1 MMENT
6 GKYTYT
12 VDYTPEKPEKDKY
25 NLTPSE
31 SVFFSQMKKNLKKYA
46 ADMSAPK
53 PLETLFDNIHR
64 LNRLFITFGRPWL
77 ADSGVIQKACAW
89 YLAYARPTKDES
101 RRLIETLNGFTAS
114 ACCLAEWNVL
124 INRMQEFFCVQEKE
138 LRRLFDYEKETER
151 KHQEWTQRLSAEGVA
166 YCMTIGEGEIYG
178 MLYPQIEEL
187 YRAMGR
193 FIEREK
199 APFQCKIKTYSE
211 ESISISKDVDLYADR
226 DEFNV
231 NYSLGTSE
239 YDLACMP
246 AGTMRRVAD
255 SISAFLKVFGENGDR
270 KVRWDIAD
278 YPVESQPD
286 IAFEIRE
293 DERVPLFRTVPWI
306 SKRIYKE
313 ENAETEIA
321 YYVDVNEIHSPK
333 LSFSEFVAVY
343 RKLEAYLS
351 SQPES
356 IDLARG

>member
-1 MMENT
+1 MENT
-6 GKYTYT
+6 EKYTYT
-12 VDYTPEKPEKDKY
+12 VDYTPEEPEKDKH

-31 SVFFSQMKKNLKKYA
+31 SVFFSQMEKNLKKYA

-89 YLAYARPTKDES
+89 YLAYARPTKEEA

-114 ACCLAEWNVL
+114 ACCLAEWNIL

-151 KHQEWTQRLSAEGVA
+151 KHKEWMERLSAEGVA

-178 MLYPQIEEL
+178 LLYPQIEEL
-187 YRAMGR
+187 YKTIGR

-199 APFQCKIKTYSE
+199 SPFQCKIKDYDGYC
-211 ESISISKDVDLYADR
+211 ISISKDIDLYG
-226 DEFNV
+226 DENHFHV
-231 NYSLGTSE
+231 NYSLGDLHADSE
-239 YDLACMP
+239 GIP
-246 AGTMRRVAD
+246 AGQMQRIACI
-255 SISAFLKVFGENGDR
+255 ISGFLKVFGENGEK

-278 YPVESQPD
+278 YPEEAQPD
-286 IAFEIRE
+286 ITFEIKE
-293 DERVPLFRTVPWI
+293 DSRLPTFRTVPWI
-306 SKRIYKE
+306 SKRIHKE
-313 ENAETEIA
+313 EDEETEIE
-321 YYVDVNEIHSPK
+321 YFIDVNEHHSPE

-343 RKLEAYLS
+343 RKLGDFLQ
-351 SQPES
+351 SQSES
-356 IDLARG
+356 V

>member
-1 MMENT
+1 MENAE
-6 GKYTYT
+6 KYTYT
-12 VDYTPEKPEKDKY
+12 VDYTPEEPEKDKY

-31 SVFFSQMKKNLKKYA
+31 SAFFSQLEKNLKKYA
-46 ADMSAPK
+46 ANINAPK
-53 PLETLFDNIHR
+53 PLETLFDSIHR

-89 YLAYARPTKDES
+89 YLAYARPTKEES

-138 LRRLFDYEKETER
+138 LRRLFAYEKETER
-151 KHQEWTQRLSAEGVA
+151 KRKERMERLGAEGVA

-187 YRAMGR
+187 YKAMGR

-199 APFQCKIKTYSE
+199 APFLCKIKGYDE
-211 ESISISKDVDLYADR
+211 YCISISKDIDLHAD
-226 DEFNV
+226 ENHFHV
-231 NYSLGTSE
+231 HYSLGDLHADSE
-239 YDLACMP
+239 GIP
-246 AGTMRRVAD
+246 AGQMQRIACI
-255 SISAFLKVFGENGDR
+255 ISDFLKVFGENGEK

-286 IAFEIRE
+286 IAFEIKE

-306 SKRIYKE
+306 SKSICKE
-313 ENAETEIA
+313 EDEETEIA
-321 YYVDVNEIHSPK
+321 YFIDVNEIHSPE
-333 LSFSEFVAVY
+333 LSFSEFVAIY
-343 RKLEAYLS
+343 RKLGDFLQTY
-351 SQPES
+351 PES
-356 IDLARG
+356 V